1 MFQRQ
6 SVSVAEYANPSR
18 HVPSASF
25 SSLKLQPPP
34 PVQSLLQ
41 ANPLQVPAVW
51 FTYWHT
57 PPTLVPPTQAPSP
70 SSSLPLVHSG
80 PPGSGFLWTFWITG
94 VSRNSNQMS
103 PLPVV
108 PGWVS
113 MYSHLIARVSLV
125 PAQVALEGSLIVPVC
140 QIPFEVPLREA
151 YPQPPRVP
159 QFSWRMPSLLPSI
172 SSWKRHLITPPQSL
186 SA

>member
-1 MFQRQ
+1 M
-6 SVSVAEYANPSR
+6 
-18 HVPSASF
+18 
-25 SSLKLQPPP
+25 
-34 PVQSLLQ
+34 
-41 ANPLQVPAVW
+41 
-51 FTYWHT
+51 
-57 PPTLVPPTQAPSP
+57 
-70 SSSLPLVHSG
+70 VHSG

-125 PAQVALEGSLIVPVC
+125 PAQVALEGSSIVPVC

-186 SA
+186 SALQALGLAGSSQRFGPSRMLLKLWSSPQFVISTPPLWDAL